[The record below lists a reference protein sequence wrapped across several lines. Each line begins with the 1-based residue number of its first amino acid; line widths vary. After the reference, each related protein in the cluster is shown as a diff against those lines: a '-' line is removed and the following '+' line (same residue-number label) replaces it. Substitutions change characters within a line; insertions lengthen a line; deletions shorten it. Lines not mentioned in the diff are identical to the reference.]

1 VSFARIR
8 DLNGRNPYELLGV
21 DRAADREEI
30 ARAYRRQ
37 IQLVHPDRLGG
48 DEDAAKLLH
57 VARDVLLDADLRAEY
72 DLSTAEPEAAKVVA
86 AKPVRRRTRYVY
98 VTRPVPVRVADNMT
112 MAVIALFVFFPL
124 AIPAVVYASRAR
136 DAIRAGNHE
145 AAGVAAR
152 HSRFFSRAAFVVGS
166 AVLGVL
172 CCACA
177 FMSALTSPVINA

>member
-1 VSFARIR
+1 MSYARIR
-8 DLNGRNPYELLGV
+8 DLNGRDPYELLGV
-21 DRAADREEI
+21 ERTADRDEI

-72 DLSTAEPEAAKVVA
+72 DLSTAEPEVANVVA
-86 AKPVRRRTRYVY
+86 AKPVRQRTRYVY
-98 VTRPVPVRVADNMT
+98 VTRPVPVRIADNMT
-112 MAVIALFVFFPL
+112 MAVIAMFVFFPL

-136 DAIRAGNHE
+136 DAVRAGNHE

-152 HSRFFSRAAFVVGS
+152 HSRFFSRAAFLVGS
-166 AVLGVL
+166 AVLSVF
-172 CCACA
+172 CCMCL
-177 FMSALTSPVINA
+177 FMSALTSPAIS